1 MPSNHLIPCCPLFLL
16 PSIFPSIRVFSNEQV
31 HHIRWPK
38 YWSFSFTIS
47 LKTQRCMGPKIT
59 ASCAVR
65 VNSGQKIQKDPQKKK
80 KYPTANFEE
89 PGAKPAGPEQNQGT
103 VHAPY
108 TERYLRG
115 TLTLEHTPTPIPT
128 LTYSYK
134 EQASQG
140 VSKPGTLLFVPTAR
154 CYSKGPNKVLPEFL
168 VWPLVNFC
176 ILGRPR
182 PPSVSIF
189 TAALR
194 MSHQFN
200 PDSQEGDVDSHL
212 QREESQGNLRQVLKP
227 AQRVNRVREGN
238 TKKSPG
244 ALQRLE
250 LDGRR
255 KN

>member
-1 MPSNHLIPCCPLFLL
+1 M
-16 PSIFPSIRVFSNEQV
+16 
-31 HHIRWPK
+31 
-38 YWSFSFTIS
+38 
-47 LKTQRCMGPKIT
+47 
-59 ASCAVR
+59 
-65 VNSGQKIQKDPQKKK
+65 
-80 KYPTANFEE
+80 
-89 PGAKPAGPEQNQGT
+89 GPEQNQGT

-108 TERYLRG
+108 TEHYLRG

-128 LTYSYK
+128 LTCSYK